1 MTSSIGDVIEE
12 RYSGGQYSYDRPS
25 GLDEAFQLPPK
36 WQLLWRL
43 EETLGVET
51 GAWGKRK
58 PELLKQDFQNIL
70 EAIEEEF
77 QVKTVTIVEDGGEA

>member
-1 MTSSIGDVIEE
+1 MSTIGDVIEE
-12 RYSGGQYSYDRPS
+12 RYSGGQYSYDRPDS
-25 GLDEAFQLPPK
+25 LEGALNLPPK
-36 WQLLWRL
+36 WKLLWRL

-70 EAIEEEF
+70 DAIEEEF
-77 QVKTVTIVEDGGEA
+77 EVKTVTIVKEGSK